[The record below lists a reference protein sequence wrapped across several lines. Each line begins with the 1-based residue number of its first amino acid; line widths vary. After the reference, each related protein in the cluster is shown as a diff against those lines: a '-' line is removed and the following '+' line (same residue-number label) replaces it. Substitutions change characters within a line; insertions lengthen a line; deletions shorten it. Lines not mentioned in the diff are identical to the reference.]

1 VGPQLEWLRDGDF
14 RSDVPL
20 FTEESQLYLRALPMT
35 SAYNDHILLA
45 EYGHAYTVDARGDLA
60 LMTFTDT
67 PLVSPHFFRRTD
79 QGWQMDIAAEV
90 RNTRNYSGPYTWGMN
105 RKGDDFTERFADRQA
120 TIGRMTRLSGGDN
133 RALPIRG
140 G

>member
-1 VGPQLEWLRDGDF
+1 
-14 RSDVPL
+14 
-20 FTEESQLYLRALPMT
+20 MT
-35 SAYNDHILLA
+35 SGFNEHILLS
-45 EYGHAYTVDARGDLA
+45 EYGRAFTVDTRDDLA

-79 QGWQMDIAAEV
+79 QGWQIDIAAAV

-105 RKGDDFTERFADRQA
+105 RKGDDFTERFADRQV
-120 TIGRMTRLSGGDN
+120 TFLGRLTRLSGGDN

-140 G
+140 R